1 MGLEDGRNDK
11 EGYCFMKNHVISQKI
26 SLLEALSHINEL
38 APEPLVLFV
47 IDEGGRMVGT
57 LTDGDSRRALIAGAS
72 VNDKVE
78 KIMHR
83 NFNYMKV
90 EELENVSEIKR
101 QRELKMKLIPVLDSG
116 NHIVEIINLEDH
128 KTRLPIDA
136 VLMAGGKGERLRPLT
151 EKTPKPL
158 LKVGEKAIIDHNID
172 RLINCGVKNI
182 SVTVNYLKEQLEDH
196 FVVPRGDV
204 KIQTVREPKYLG
216 TIGSIRFV
224 KEFYNDTIL
233 VMNSDLFTN
242 INYEDFYLHFREN
255 GADMSVAAV
264 PYTVSVPYGIFDLDG
279 RDIHGLIEKPTYNYY
294 ANAGIYLIKKSAL
307 SIIPEDTFFNA
318 TDLIEKLIAVGNKVI
333 RFPLNG
339 TWIDIGNPQEYK
351 KAKELVKHIKLD

>member
-1 MGLEDGRNDK
+1 
-11 EGYCFMKNHVISQKI
+11 MKNHIISKEI
-26 SLLEALSHINEL
+26 TLIEALSRINQI

-47 IDEGGRMVGT
+47 LDNENRMVGT

-78 KIMHR
+78 KIMHKS
-83 NFNYMKV
+83 FNYMKV
-90 EELENVSEIKR
+90 EDLDNVKEIKR
-101 QRELKMKLIPVLDSG
+101 QRDLMMRLVPILDKEH
-116 NHIVEIINLEDH
+116 HIVEIINLERY

-172 RLINCGVKNI
+172 RLISYGVKNI
-182 SVTVNYLKEQLEDH
+182 SVTVNYLGEQLEDH
-196 FVVPRGDV
+196 FAEPRGEV
-204 KIQTVREPKYLG
+204 KVQTVREPKYLG

-224 KEFYNDTIL
+224 KEFYNDTVL

-242 INYEDFYLHFREN
+242 INYEDFFLHFKEHN
-255 GADMSVAAV
+255 AEMSVAAV

-279 RDIHGLIEKPTYNYY
+279 REIQGLIEKPTYNYY
-294 ANAGIYLIKKSAL
+294 ANAGIYLIKRSAL
-307 SIIPEDTFFNA
+307 DEIPDDAFFNA
-318 TDLIEKLIAVGNKVI
+318 TDLIEKLISEGKRVI

-339 TWIDIGNPQEYK
+339 TWIDIGNPQEYQ
-351 KAKELVKHIKLD
+351 KANELVKHMQ